1 MKKKA
6 LLAGSVALLALGLAA
21 PVGAQET
28 SFTIEVSGVAR
39 GDTGTTQELINQPVE
54 AGLVGATCSVVGR
67 TENNESTHA
76 DNDLIITTG
85 TTTAEVENVEELEF
99 ETINGSGTVTLG
111 PSISISIRFGPDG
124 VTSGGTFLDFTCA
137 QQATT
142 TVAPT
147 TVAPTTAAPAPE
159 GPPDT
164 GAGGTAGSSDSTPLV
179 GVAVIAVAVAGGA
192 LMLSRKRPATDD

>member
-1 MKKKA
+1 MMKKA
-6 LLAGSVALLALGLAA
+6 LLAGTVALLALGLAA

-111 PSISISIRFGPDG
+111 ASISISIRFGPDG

-137 QQATT
+137 QQAT
-142 TVAPT
+142 T